1 MSNDSRPDR
10 RTTLRITACALGGG
24 IASAAGLPILG
35 LLAAPARR
43 ITVTSP
49 TTPLDLGPADVVP
62 ASGEPVSM
70 PVIAPEVRDGWNAV
84 QNVALGSAW
93 VSRSKSG
100 ELRALSSVC
109 PHLSCTIGWDANKGH
124 YLCPCHDSS
133 FSPEGERMSGP
144 SERGLDPLPITIKDG
159 RIHLTWVRYR
169 AGGRTR
175 EPV

>member
-10 RTTLRITACALGGG
+10 RTTLRLTACALGGG
-24 IASAAGLPILG
+24 IATAAGIPIVG

-49 TTPLDLGPADVVP
+49 TTPLDLGPAEVVP
-62 ASGEPVSM
+62 SDGAPISL

-93 VSRSKSG
+93 VSRTKG
-100 ELRALSSVC
+100 RELRALSSVC
-109 PHLSCTIGWDANKGH
+109 PHLSCTIGWDGGKGH

-133 FSPEGERMSGP
+133 FAPDGERLSGP

-175 EPV
+175 EPA